1 MPIEDESPVD
11 GRSSTATEKTQPVP
25 PARIGW
31 DPEFVPPAPEAD
43 PAAEWKRQGRSLSAK
58 LIALIFS
65 AMVVI
70 FALLGYANIRL
81 HRHHLE
87 AATLASA
94 ERVSDVIK
102 RSTSYHM
109 LRNDREALYN
119 VIGTIAAEPG
129 VVKVRIF
136 DKEGRIGYS
145 SDPNEVGR
153 AVDKRGEACY
163 ACHAQAQPLSKLN
176 RPDRFRIYH
185 VNGAGRVLGIIN
197 PIENEPACSNTAC
210 HAHPASQQILGV
222 LDTNVS
228 LAKADSGLAES
239 TRLMLIYTVLAVIL
253 ISVLTGV
260 FVLRLVHRPVSILQR
275 GTEQLAKGDLG
286 YQIAINSKDELGD
299 LAHSFNIMSLQLRAA
314 NEEIT
319 SWARTLEAR
328 VEDKT
333 NELKRAHDH
342 VVLVEKMAS
351 IGKMAAVVA
360 HEINNPLSGILTYA
374 KLLKKWV
381 QRVEGNEQKRTE
393 IRECLDLVESESK
406 RCGDLVKNLLMFSRT
421 APMNLEWAN
430 VNQVV
435 DRCIRLVQ
443 HQLDLGNI
451 QLQTELSEDLPMLH
465 CDPAQVEQV
474 LLALVMN
481 AIDAMPRGGNLL
493 VRTRSLPQS
502 KRIEVQVRDDGV
514 GIQPDLLPRMFEP
527 FLTTKETGKG
537 VGLGLAISKTIVER
551 HGGVIEVESQPGRG
565 TTFYIFLP
573 VDAHLVSEP
582 AAAMAEKSSG

>member
-1 MPIEDESPVD
+1 MPTDENPAA
-11 GRSSTATEKTQPVP
+11 GSSL
-25 PARIGW
+25 PAAGKIGW
-31 DPEFVPPAPEAD
+31 DPKSTPLLPEPGPEQA
-43 PAAEWKRQGRSLSAK
+43 WKRRGHSLSVK

-81 HRHHLE
+81 HRQHLE
-87 AATLASA
+87 AATLTSA

-109 LRNDREALYN
+109 LRNDREALYR
-119 VIGTIAAEPG
+119 TITTMAAEPG
-129 VVKVRIF
+129 IVKIRIF
-136 DKEGRIGYS
+136 DQEGKIGFS
-145 SDPNEVGR
+145 TDPSEVSR
-153 AVDKRGEACY
+153 TVDKRAEACY
-163 ACHAQAQPLSKLN
+163 GCHAQAQPLARLN
-176 RPDRFRIYH
+176 RPDRFRIYRA
-185 VNGAGRVLGIIN
+185 NGSGRVLGIIN
-197 PIENEPACSNTAC
+197 PIENEPACSNAAC

-228 LAKADSGLAES
+228 LAKADAGLAES
-239 TRLMLIYTVLAVIL
+239 TRMMLIYTVLAVIV
-253 ISVLTGV
+253 ISMLTGV
-260 FVLRLVHRPVSILQR
+260 FVLRLVHRPVQILKR
-275 GTEQLAKGDLG
+275 GTEELARGDLG
-286 YQIAINSKDELGD
+286 YQIAVESTDELGD
-299 LAHSFNIMSLQLRAA
+299 LANSFNIMSLQLRAA

-333 NELKRAHDH
+333 NELKRAHEH
-342 VVLVEKMAS
+342 VVHVEKMAS

-381 QRVEGNEQKRTE
+381 EKVEGNEQKRVE

-406 RCGDLVKNLLMFSRT
+406 RCGDLVKNLLMFSRS
-421 APMNLEWAN
+421 APMNLEWAD

-443 HQLDLGNI
+443 HQLDLGNV
-451 QLQTELSEDLPMLH
+451 QLQVETAPDLPVLH

-481 AIDAMPRGGNLL
+481 AIDAMPRGGNLM

-502 KRIEVQVRDDGV
+502 RQIEIQVRDDGV
-514 GIQPDLLPRMFEP
+514 GIPPDLLPRLFEP

-573 VDAHLVSEP
+573 VDAVGGQATPIEAG
-582 AAAMAEKSSG
+582 AAKKAGS

>member
-1 MPIEDESPVD
+1 MPTDENAAAGS
-11 GRSSTATEKTQPVP
+11 RLP
-25 PARIGW
+25 PAGKIGW
-31 DPEFVPPAPEAD
+31 DPKSVPDVPE
-43 PAAEWKRQGRSLSAK
+43 PEQEWKRQGRSLSVK

-81 HRHHLE
+81 HRQHLE

-102 RSTSYHM
+102 RSTSFHM
-109 LRNDREALYN
+109 LRNDREGLYK
-119 VIGTIAAEPG
+119 TISTTAAEPG
-129 VVKVRIF
+129 IVKIRIF

-145 SDPNEVGR
+145 SDPSEVNR
-153 AVDKRGEACY
+153 SVDKRAEACY
-163 ACHAQAQPLSKLN
+163 ACHAQAQPLAKLN
-176 RPDRFRIYH
+176 RPDRFRIYRA
-185 VNGAGRVLGIIN
+185 NGSGRVLGIIN
-197 PIENEPACSNTAC
+197 PIENEPSCSNAAC

-222 LDTNVS
+222 LDTNLS
-228 LAKADSGLAES
+228 LAKADASLAES
-239 TRLMLIYTVLAVIL
+239 TRLMLIYTILAVIV

-260 FVLRLVHRPVSILQR
+260 FVLRLVHRPVQMLKR
-275 GTEQLAKGDLG
+275 GTEELAKGDLG
-286 YQIAINSKDELGD
+286 YQIAVESTDELGD
-299 LAHSFNIMSLQLRAA
+299 LANSFNVMSLQLRAA

-319 SWARTLEAR
+319 SWARTLETR
-328 VEDKT
+328 VEEKT

-342 VVLVEKMAS
+342 VVHVEKMAS

-374 KLLKKWV
+374 KLLKKWI
-381 QRVEGNEQKRTE
+381 QKVEGNEQKRIE

-406 RCGDLVKNLLMFSRT
+406 RCGDLVKNLLMFSRS
-421 APMNLEWAN
+421 APMNLEWAD

-435 DRCIRLVQ
+435 NRCIRLVQ
-443 HQLDLGNI
+443 HHLDLGNV
-451 QLQTELSEDLPMLH
+451 QLQVETAPDLPVLH

-481 AIDAMPRGGNLL
+481 AIDAMPRGGNLM

-502 KRIEVQVRDDGV
+502 RQIEIQVRDDGV
-514 GIQPDLLPRMFEP
+514 GIPPDLLPRMFEP

-573 VDAHLVSEP
+573 VDAVGGQATPVEEG
-582 AAAMAEKSSG
+582 AANQAGS